1 MNFSLEGF
9 DYTDINSYYELLIG
23 ASLSILPKIIWA
35 ILVFWIGFKVAHG
48 ISQWLRKIFNNQGFD
63 PTVENFLVNLLRY
76 ILRALVILAVIWIL
90 WVQTSSFVALIA
102 AAGFAKL
109 LPNLE
114 FWTYVF
120 RLKQDILNLHEI
132 KTNNI
137 KNEADLLA
145 RETILSLYKSSR
157 EFKIKSW
164 PLLHNTF
171 IKLSKNARGYCYHY
185 VENLKRDLGSQNWN
199 FFTLAWVEAYS
210 GKYRE
215 HNTLAIAKK
224 GETIENSIIVDGWRN
239 GSKPFWIRREDDH
252 YPWKLY
258 QVINNSAHKAPSSLS
273 AAPQKAPKTE
283 AP

>member
-1 MNFSLEGF
+1 MRIKCAFIFFFLFLFPLVSFAYILPEIHLSQ
-9 DYTDINSYYELLIG
+9 TDLQLSADHHYSDLLKQKS
-23 ASLSILPKIIWA
+23 SLSNSLSFSKYEEYKKNPK
-35 ILVFWIGFKVAHG
+35 
-48 ISQWLRKIFNNQGFD
+48 LRLNKQ
-63 PTVENFLVNLLRY
+63 ER
-76 ILRALVILAVIWIL
+76 
-90 WVQTSSFVALIA
+90 IA